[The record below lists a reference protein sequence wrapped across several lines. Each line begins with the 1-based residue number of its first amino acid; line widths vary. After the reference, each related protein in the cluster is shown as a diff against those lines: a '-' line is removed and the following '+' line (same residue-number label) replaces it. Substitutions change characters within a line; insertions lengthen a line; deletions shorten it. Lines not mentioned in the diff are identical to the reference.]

1 MPHNRRTVAA
11 NEAAT
16 WFDQVARRTTV
27 PRMHFWVN
35 EARRVPARRLVDAM
49 IAFVET
55 SQEELVARYMHIVP
69 QSHAHTASDLQHV
82 RTHVLM
88 LPPGPVA

>member
-1 MPHNRRTVAA
+1 
-11 NEAAT
+11 
-16 WFDQVARRTTV
+16 
-27 PRMHFWVN
+27 
-35 EARRVPARRLVDAM
+35 VPARRLVDAM

-69 QSHAHTASDLQHV
+69 QSHAHTASDLQCV